1 VSSAYASCA
10 TNLLTSPREPFPA
23 RRAGNERRMT
33 EVPSDAPPSTE
44 VPAPAPPEQPQPE
57 PPDAPQPDPKGPE
70 TPDED

>member
-1 VSSAYASCA
+1 MWSEYASFA
-10 TNLLTSPREPFPA
+10 KDSPRSPPESFPA